1 MLLLSADEAR
11 SVGGRFHCLM
21 PASRRALLVDLA
33 APLFQFGDQCR
44 YALGGQC
51 VRSIARQ
58 SAVFQN
64 FHFERNPRVFVGQ
77 SRPLPKEEDG
87 PSAKRFKSI
96 LAA

>member
-1 MLLLSADEAR
+1 MKR
-11 SVGGRFHCLM
+11 TSVGGRFHCLM

-33 APLFQFGDQCR
+33 APLFQFGDQRR

-77 SRPLPKEEDG
+77 SRSLPKEEDG